1 MCKGDI
7 IMASKVVVRDVGE
20 LTSYCRQLASLKRE
34 LEENA
39 TKLVA
44 LSEELKTKASAMN
57 STTESQGSN
66 WQDPQYEKLKSQITP
81 CVTAV
86 NATSTSVKE
95 TASTIKTQMTQVQG
109 SIDYIQK
116 LIRKLNDI
124 S

>member
-1 MCKGDI
+1 MYKGDI

-81 CVTAV
+81 CVIAV

-95 TASTIKTQMTQVQG
+95 TASTIKTQMIQVQG

>member
-1 MCKGDI
+1 MKRRDI
-7 IMASKVVVRDVGE
+7 IMASKVVVRDVSE
-20 LTSYCRQLASLKRE
+20 LTSYCRQLATLKRE

-39 TKLVA
+39 TKLVT

-57 STTESQGSN
+57 SSTESQGSN
-66 WQDPQYEKLKSQITP
+66 WQDPQYEKLKSQISP

-95 TASTIKTQMTQVQG
+95 TALTIKTQMTQVQG

>member
-1 MCKGDI
+1 
-7 IMASKVVVRDVGE
+7 MASKVVVRDVSE
-20 LTSYCRQLASLKRE
+20 LTSYCRQLATLKRE

-39 TKLVA
+39 TKLVT

-57 STTESQGSN
+57 SSTERQGSN
-66 WQDPQYEKLKSQITP
+66 WQDPQYEKLKSQISP

>member
-1 MCKGDI
+1 
-7 IMASKVVVRDVGE
+7 MASKVVVRDVSE
-20 LTSYCRQLASLKRE
+20 LTSYCRQLATLKRE

-39 TKLVA
+39 TKLVN

-57 STTESQGSN
+57 SSTERQGSN
-66 WQDPQYEKLKSQITP
+66 WKDPQYEKLKSQISP